1 MLCWV
6 LFQNLG
12 ENGAAGNQGAPGSKG
27 VKGAKGKMGKSM
39 YIVY

>member
-12 ENGAAGNQGAPGSKG
+12 ENGAAGNPGSAGSKG
-27 VKGAKGKMGKSM
+27 GNSAKGKMGKWM